1 MQTHAETWQ
10 DMPEHVLC
18 LPRLYHKHT
27 KTDQRKANR
36 SQGCQSGT
44 KHAKTLPKHAKYILG
59 YKYLPKQP
67 KMPSHAKGTLMRAQA
82 EQQYA
87 HTNPANT
94 KFCWS
99 TWQHEHIPKHASSKA
114 CHNIATVFSKHP
126 KQTKQFKTHTHTQAA
141 QTFLNISLHAKT
153 PYPNRPDHP
162 ECANAQQRAP
172 EHVQTHTTYSVGI
185 PNKSNTVKHAS

>member
-67 KMPSHAKGTLMRAQA
+67 KMPSHAKSTLMRAQA

-94 KFCWS
+94 KFC
-99 TWQHEHIPKHASSKA
+99 
-114 CHNIATVFSKHP
+114 
-126 KQTKQFKTHTHTQAA
+126 
-141 QTFLNISLHAKT
+141 
-153 PYPNRPDHP
+153 
-162 ECANAQQRAP
+162 
-172 EHVQTHTTYSVGI
+172 
-185 PNKSNTVKHAS
+185 